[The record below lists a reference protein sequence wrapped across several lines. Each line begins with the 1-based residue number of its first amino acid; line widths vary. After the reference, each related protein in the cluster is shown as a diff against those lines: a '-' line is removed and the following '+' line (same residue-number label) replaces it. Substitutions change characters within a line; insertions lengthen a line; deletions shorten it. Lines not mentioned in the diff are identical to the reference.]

1 MPISLQERLRRLS
14 RESGSALFG
23 IADLGP
29 AHQFICGMG
38 GQAVGEYPRAI
49 SIGMRLMDAVVDNH
63 SPGEKPEN
71 SLYWHHVYNVVT
83 PALDRLSLRI
93 ALELQTEGHR
103 AFPIPASQPYN
114 RETLKGVFSH
124 KLASRLAGLGWIGK
138 SSLLLTP
145 DFGPRV
151 RFTSVLTDA
160 PLSPGFPLDTTCG
173 NCRECVVSCPAG
185 AIKNREFCP
194 DEPVE
199 MRVNTRACAE
209 YRVAHSCGICVAK
222 CPRGRP
228 GSTRSRLLRPG
239 SPG

>member
-1 MPISLQERLRRLS
+1 MPVSFQERLRLLS
-14 RESGSALFG
+14 RESGGALFG

-29 AHQFICGMG
+29 AHQFICAMG
-38 GQAVGEYPRAI
+38 GQAFGEYPRAV
-49 SIGMRLMDAVVDNH
+49 SIGMRLIDAVVDNH
-63 SPGEKPEN
+63 RPEEKHEN

-83 PALDRLSLRI
+83 PALDRISLRI
-93 ALELQTEGHR
+93 ALELQTAGYR

-114 RETLKGVFSH
+114 RETLNGVFSH

-138 SSLLLTP
+138 SSLLITP
-145 DFGPRV
+145 EFGSRV

-160 PLSPGFPLDTTCG
+160 PLPLGLPMEATCG

-185 AIKNREFCP
+185 AIRNREFRP

-199 MRVNTRACAE
+199 MRLDTRACAE
-209 YRVAHSCGICVAK
+209 YRLVHSCGICVAK

-228 GSTRSRLLRPG
+228 GSTRSGLLRPG